1 MAVVGGALLDK
12 FIGTSEAEKAFQPW
26 WDTVEDFLVYGLIM
40 LGKIQ
45 IEITIKSKY
54 LPMICSH
61 YEMKTNYHA
70 IFRLG
75 RDANNNVQRHSIGLH
90 NMQRS

>member
-45 IEITIKSKY
+45 IEITKLIQI
-54 LPMICSH
+54 ICKFLLLS
-61 YEMKTNYHA
+61 
-70 IFRLG
+70 L
-75 RDANNNVQRHSIGLH
+75 
-90 NMQRS
+90 

>member
-40 LGKIQ
+40 LGNLFFQIAILLLIISKI
-45 IEITIKSKY
+45 
-54 LPMICSH
+54 
-61 YEMKTNYHA
+61 
-70 IFRLG
+70 
-75 RDANNNVQRHSIGLH
+75 
-90 NMQRS
+90 

>member
-1 MAVVGGALLDK
+1 MELSEYFAVYDWYHIFSVYLDFKLIETNLFQMAVVGGALLDK

-45 IEITIKSKY
+45 I
-54 LPMICSH
+54 
-61 YEMKTNYHA
+61 
-70 IFRLG
+70 
-75 RDANNNVQRHSIGLH
+75 
-90 NMQRS
+90 

>member
-40 LGKIQ
+40 LGKLFFQ
-45 IEITIKSKY
+45 IAIVFLITKKSK
-54 LPMICSH
+54 S
-61 YEMKTNYHA
+61 
-70 IFRLG
+70 FF
-75 RDANNNVQRHSIGLH
+75 D
-90 NMQRS
+90 

>member
-1 MAVVGGALLDK
+1 MGHNCFKMAVVGGALLDK

-45 IEITIKSKY
+45 IEIAKVIQ
-54 LPMICSH
+54 
-61 YEMKTNYHA
+61 N
-70 IFRLG
+70 IF
-75 RDANNNVQRHSIGLH
+75 
-90 NMQRS
+90 

>member
-45 IEITIKSKY
+45 IEITRVIQ
-54 LPMICSH
+54 
-61 YEMKTNYHA
+61 
-70 IFRLG
+70 IF
-75 RDANNNVQRHSIGLH
+75 
-90 NMQRS
+90 

>member
-40 LGKIQ
+40 LGNLFFQ
-45 IEITIKSKY
+45 IAILFLIIKSLRASLIEQCQLK
-54 LPMICSH
+54 
-61 YEMKTNYHA
+61 
-70 IFRLG
+70 
-75 RDANNNVQRHSIGLH
+75 ANHF
-90 NMQRS
+90 

>member
-40 LGKIQ
+40 LGNLCFQ
-45 IEITIKSKY
+45 IAILFLIIKSLRASLIEQCQLK
-54 LPMICSH
+54 
-61 YEMKTNYHA
+61 
-70 IFRLG
+70 
-75 RDANNNVQRHSIGLH
+75 ANHF
-90 NMQRS
+90 

>member
-40 LGKIQ
+40 LGKLFFQ
-45 IEITIKSKY
+45 IAIVFLITKSLRASLIEQCQLK
-54 LPMICSH
+54 
-61 YEMKTNYHA
+61 
-70 IFRLG
+70 
-75 RDANNNVQRHSIGLH
+75 ANHF
-90 NMQRS
+90 